1 MIRRGTKIQLLVF
14 LLLTVVG
21 ISYVAL
27 NYIGLNPLNSPYTV
41 SVKLSSTGGIFTNAD
56 VTERG
61 VVIGRVGKLHIERDG
76 VVVDLT
82 IDHGK
87 KIPATNLH
95 ATVANLSAVG
105 EQYIDLEPATTSPP
119 YLQAGDQIPES
130 RTALPPD
137 DAKILLNLD
146 RLLGSVNVHDLSTV
160 VNELGKGFRDLGPSL
175 QNLID
180 STHNLTTS
188 AISALPPTL
197 QLIDRGKTVLNTQRD
212 VAAELKSF
220 ARSFADLTGE
230 VAQKDPALRQVFSN
244 GVLAAHQVQD
254 LLQKLSPSLPP
265 LLTNLNTFT
274 GIEAVRIPYT
284 RAVLELYP
292 AIVADSFYA
301 LPKPAAGQP
310 ATANFGLITNLG
322 PGCTTGFSSTKQR
335 SNKPIDWG
343 GAANLDA
350 FCRGNNAKLDA
361 SGINIRGSRN
371 VPRPAGDHAEVTN
384 SDSYPGPKYPAPFPG
399 SGKVG
404 PCGTPTCSSSTPNTA
419 HARPSGSNG
428 GTAGPANTS
437 KARAFAGNSS
447 SGADVLIPTPYDP
460 QTGMVQGLDGKLY
473 QLGVNGSVARVFG
486 SSSYAWL
493 LIAPTMR

>member
-14 LLLTVVG
+14 LVLTVVG

-27 NYIGLNPLNSPYTV
+27 SYIGLNPLNSPYTV
-41 SVKLSSTGGIFTNAD
+41 SVKLASSGGIFTNAD

-61 VVIGRVGKLHIERDG
+61 VVIGRVGQLHIAPDG
-76 VVVDLT
+76 VVVDLS

-87 KIPATNLH
+87 KIPATGLH

-105 EQYIDLEPATTSPP
+105 EQYVDLEPATNSPP
-119 YLQAGDQIPES
+119 YLKSGDQIPES
-130 RTALPPD
+130 QTTLPPD

-146 RLLGSVNVHDLSTV
+146 KLLNSVNVHDLSTV
-160 VNELGKGFRDLGPSL
+160 INELGKGFQNLGPSL

-188 AISALPPTL
+188 AIKALPPTL
-197 QLIDRGKTVLNTQRD
+197 QLVDRGKTVLNTQRD
-212 VAAELKSF
+212 VAGELKSF
-220 ARSFADLTGE
+220 AKSFADLTGE

-244 GVLAAHQVQD
+244 GVLASHQIQD
-254 LLQKLSPSLPP
+254 LLQQLSPSLPP

-301 LPKPAAGQP
+301 LPAPAKGQP
-310 ATANFGLITNLG
+310 ANANFGLITNLG

-371 VPRPAGDHAEVTN
+371 DPRPPGDTAQVTN
-384 SDSYPGPKYPAPFPG
+384 SDPNPGPGYPGGFPG

-404 PCGTPTCSSSTPNTA
+404 PCGTPTCPASSSSSA
-419 HARPSGSNG
+419 HARRSAATPSAAT
-428 GTAGPANTS
+428 GTVRGYAGDS
-437 KARAFAGNSS
+437 RSS
-447 SGADVLIPTPYDP
+447 ADVLIPTPYDP
-460 QTGMVQGLDGKLY
+460 QTGMVRGLDGKLY